1 MRLIYLKEGRHY
13 TVQGL
18 ATYVQNLKD
27 SSSTTESNEGGSKL
41 DATSFDERFF
51 ERLQESINKEFD
63 KSVVKGKNGVL
74 VFHYVGLYDYVD
86 EETGKNLTF
95 FFLPKFLDIEEGDE
109 TGEDEQVKDDKGWNS
124 KDNTLLG
131 SWKACCDEFE
141 TFGRDILIQAI
152 DRYSKDDVEIVDQ
165 VETSEKSHKGILELA
180 VRFLRDYLEKGLYI
194 VQRHELEL
202 NGRGEI
208 DWQTTIDEFQPL
220 IKKGRPYYMDVKTE
234 LAYSDEDHYI
244 TRLQKC
250 LVTTWGRKLE
260 ELGLSSV
267 LRVNVPLLSEE
278 QLDQLGDDD
287 FKIAQINREL
297 NVQFV
302 TKSRETLALMKELI
316 QRSAENKAANYE
328 SLSFGMTGVHALW
341 EKACAEVLGSE
352 LDEKICECGMHLPQ
366 GEEFKEKTFKDYM
379 PCPIWSKPD
388 EGDKC
393 KAKGWQLDFIRTW
406 SADGHKKL
414 VILDAKY
421 YSVFWPKSDEDS
433 KRTIKGQ
440 PGMAD
445 ITKQMFYQMAF
456 QELQKANPG
465 VEIVNAFLFPAVDSQ
480 PSTDDGHTN
489 EKGKEG
495 KVTLG
500 ETVRI
505 GWPTQVG
512 AVIPTKAFKEINL
525 FAVRIPGLHLLERY
539 ANYTGGD
546 DGWFGEIVKFAD
558 EVKFA
563 SKTNKDGEHN
573 EQSCLHE
580 GEDTGG

>member
-1 MRLIYLKEGRHY
+1 MNLIYLKEGRHY
-13 TVQGL
+13 TAQGL

-27 SSSTTESNEGGSKL
+27 SSTTAESNEGYSKL
-41 DATSFDERFF
+41 DANSFDEGFF
-51 ERLQESINKEFD
+51 GRLPESINKEFD
-63 KSVVKGKNGVL
+63 RSVVKGKNEGVA
-74 VFHYVGLYDYVD
+74 FYYVGLYDYVD
-86 EETGKNLTF
+86 EETGKNLTI
-95 FFLPKFLDIEEGDE
+95 FFLPKFLDVKDGDE
-109 TGEDEQVKDDKGWNS
+109 VGDDEQAADS
-124 KDNTLLG
+124 KIWEPDNRENRDGKTNLDV
-131 SWKACCDEFE
+131 WKECCEKFE
-141 TFGRDILIQAI
+141 KYGRDILIQAI
-152 DRYSKDDVEIVDQ
+152 DRYSKEDDVKIVDQ
-165 VETSEKSHKGILELA
+165 VEASEKKSKGILELA

-202 NGRGEI
+202 NGQGEI
-208 DWQTTIDEFQPL
+208 DWQTTIDEFQPF

-234 LAYSDEDHYI
+234 QAYSNEDHYI

-250 LVTTWGRKLE
+250 LVTTWGKKLE

-278 QLDQLGDDD
+278 KLDQLGDDD

-352 LDEKICECGMHLPQ
+352 LDEKICERGMHLPQ

-421 YSVFWPKSDEDS
+421 YSVFWPKSDEDG
-433 KRTIKGQ
+433 KRTIKEQ

-489 EKGKEG
+489 GKGKEG

-512 AVIPTKAFKEINL
+512 AVIPAKAFKEINL

-539 ANYTGGD
+539 ANYM
-546 DGWFGEIVKFAD
+546 DGKDWFEAIVELAD
-558 EVKFA
+558 GVKNFR
-563 SKTNKDGEHN
+563 E
-573 EQSCLHE
+573 E
-580 GEDTGG
+580 